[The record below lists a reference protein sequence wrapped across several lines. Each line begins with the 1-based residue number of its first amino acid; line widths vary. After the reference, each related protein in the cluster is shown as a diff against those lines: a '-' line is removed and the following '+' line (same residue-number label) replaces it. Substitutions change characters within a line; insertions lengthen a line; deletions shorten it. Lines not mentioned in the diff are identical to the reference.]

1 MCIRDRATT
10 VLIARIIDHAKTA
23 TRASAKPAETG
34 GNDKYAMRCWLLRLG
49 LIGDDTKPVRRT
61 LLKHLD
67 GNAAWRTPPTH
78 KDTRDEHN

>member
-1 MCIRDRATT
+1 M
-10 VLIARIIDHAKTA
+10 LIARIIDHAKTA

-49 LIGDDTKPVRRT
+49 LIGDDTKTVRRT